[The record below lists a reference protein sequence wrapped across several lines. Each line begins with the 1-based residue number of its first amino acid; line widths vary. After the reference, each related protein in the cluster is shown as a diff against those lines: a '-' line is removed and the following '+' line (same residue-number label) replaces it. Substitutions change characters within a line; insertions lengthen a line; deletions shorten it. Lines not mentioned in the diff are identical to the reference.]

1 MDRASSV
8 PIDAKLE
15 SEHEAN
21 GSPESRRTVLIVVAC
36 VVALLVLAGLVATI
50 ALLVRN
56 PDTAEALRDVVIVI
70 VGAQSVIT
78 GAAVI
83 VLLVQ
88 MARLTALLQNEV
100 RPMLEATN
108 ETLNTVR
115 GTSEFL
121 SDRVVRPVV
130 RANGAVAAIRRA
142 LELVGLARLR

>member
-1 MDRASSV
+1 MDRPSFAPTDADLEPEDEATESS
-8 PIDAKLE
+8 DA
-15 SEHEAN
+15 
-21 GSPESRRTVLIVVAC
+21 RRTLGIVVAGI
-36 VVALLVLAGLVATI
+36 VALLLLVGLVAAI
-50 ALLVRN
+50 VVLVRN
-56 PDTAEALRDVVIVI
+56 PDTAEALRDVVIVLI
-70 VGAQSVIT
+70 GAQTVIT
-78 GAAVI
+78 GVAVI

-108 ETLNTVR
+108 ETLNTLR

-130 RANGAVAAIRRA
+130 RANGAMAALRRA